1 MVLKSKKR
9 EMIAVCGLDCGSC
22 EIRRA
27 PSEPDAAQRLVAWF
41 KKEGWL
47 KEDEGINEVIERRMY
62 CMGCRGDRSLHWSS
76 DCWILKC
83 CVDDKGHEFCYE
95 CVSFPCER
103 LSEWAKQN
111 DDYNQALQRLKKMKE
126 KHDS

>member
-1 MVLKSKKR
+1 MLKSKKK
-9 EMIAVCGLDCGSC
+9 EMIAVCGLDCSPC
-22 EIRRA
+22 EIRTA
-27 PSEPDAAQRLVAWF
+27 PNEPDAAQRLVAWF

-47 KEDEGINEVIERRMY
+47 KENEGMNEVIERRMY
-62 CMGCRGDRSLHWSS
+62 CSGCRGDRSVHWSS

-95 CVSFPCER
+95 CGMFPCER